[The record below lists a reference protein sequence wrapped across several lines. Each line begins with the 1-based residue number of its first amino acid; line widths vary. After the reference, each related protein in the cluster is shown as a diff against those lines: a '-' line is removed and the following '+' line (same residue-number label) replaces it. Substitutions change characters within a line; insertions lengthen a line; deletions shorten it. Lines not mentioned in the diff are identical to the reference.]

1 MNLEARKLTFIEKFI
16 SLNNDEIISQ
26 FEELLAKV
34 KNNYPS
40 DGIKPMTVHEFN
52 ERIDKSMKDSIEGKL
67 TDHEDLKKE
76 SEKWT

>member
-34 KNNYPS
+34 NNNYPT

-52 ERIDKSMKDSIEGKL
+52 ERIDSSMKDSSEGKL
-67 TDHEDLKKE
+67 ISHNDLKKE
-76 SEKWT
+76 SEEWT